1 MKNFLIGIFVGM
13 FFIRPLYDLYKALFA
28 NIIGRLLYIPPIT
41 TGVGAGMH
49 HPTNSNYVGE
59 AFYNRRRFDDFN

>member
-1 MKNFLIGIFVGM
+1 MQTSVKLGM
-13 FFIRPLYDLYKALFA
+13 HTMNQCLYDLYKALFA